1 MHNLTCV
8 VGHGVDVVKKL
19 KKSGNPSTAQA
30 DTHVFSNLCQQILST
45 ISAYT

>member
-1 MHNLTCV
+1 MHNLTYV
-8 VGHGVDVVKKL
+8 VGHGVDVGKKL

-30 DTHVFSNLCQQILST
+30 DTPVLSNLCQHILST